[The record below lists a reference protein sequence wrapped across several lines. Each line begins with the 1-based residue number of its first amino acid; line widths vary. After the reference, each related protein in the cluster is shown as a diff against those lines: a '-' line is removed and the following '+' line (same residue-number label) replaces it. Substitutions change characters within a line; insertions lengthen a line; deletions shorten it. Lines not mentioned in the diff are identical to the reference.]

1 MGRVVVLVALVL
13 LIAAQPAAAAVS
25 HPKKTV
31 LARGIG
37 GAAAVDGDHL
47 VGWGG
52 GHGRLAVYDDRTR
65 TKTLFDLDR
74 HCSRIVPI
82 DASRGLFLINCG
94 VNGAEGP
101 ETFPLVF
108 DTATGT
114 TTDLPPAAYERI
126 GAQWVEGTIDTGDR
140 SVVVYTNWHTGE
152 TRSEGE
158 APSGEIRTPFDLD
171 SENLDAVALAGEDFV
186 VGQGLALEQVR
197 SGGRY
202 SMHLMA
208 RIDDRRL
215 AKCSRKCHPE
225 SMKGGLALW
234 SDGDGKLF
242 GYQLASPHRRR
253 EWRVSSDA
261 SVRGATARRIYYLT
275 PSSSSPQFSDLR
287 SFAWR

>member
-1 MGRVVVLVALVL
+1 MLVAVVLLF
-13 LIAAQPAAAAVS
+13 AAHSAAAAVS

-52 GHGRLAVYDDRTR
+52 GHGRLAVYDDRTG
-65 TKTLFDLDR
+65 TKTLLDLDR

-82 DASRGLFLINCG
+82 DARSGFFLISCG
-94 VNGAEGP
+94 VNGSEGP

-108 DTATGT
+108 DTATGVT
-114 TTDLPPAAYERI
+114 TELPPGTYEKI
-126 GAQWVEGTIDTGDR
+126 GTQWVEGTVDAGART
-140 SVVVYTNWHTGE
+140 VVVYTNWHTGE

-171 SENLDAVALAGEDFV
+171 SENLDAVALAAEDFA
-186 VGQGLALEQVR
+186 VGSGQALEQVR
-197 SGGRY
+197 SGRRY
-202 SMHLMA
+202 SMHLMG

-215 AKCSRKCHPE
+215 ANCAHACHAE

-242 GYQLASPHRRR
+242 GYQLRSPHRRR
-253 EWRVSSDA
+253 EWRVSADA
-261 SVRGATARRIYYLT
+261 VVRGSTARRIYFLT
-275 PSSSSPQFSDLR
+275 PSSSSPMASDLR
-287 SFAWR
+287 SFSWR

>member
-1 MGRVVVLVALVL
+1 MGRVVVLMAVVL
-13 LIAAQPAAAAVS
+13 LFAAHSAAAAVS

-52 GHGRLAVYDDRTR
+52 GHGRLAVFDDRTG
-65 TKTLFDLDR
+65 TKTLLDLDR

-82 DASRGLFLINCG
+82 DASKGFFLINCG
-94 VNGAEGP
+94 VNGSEGP

-108 DTATGT
+108 DTATGVT
-114 TTDLPPAAYERI
+114 TELPPGTYEKI
-126 GAQWVEGTIDTGDR
+126 GTQWVEGTVDTGAR
-140 SVVVYTNWHTGE
+140 TVVVYTNWHTGE

-171 SENLDAVALAGEDFV
+171 SENLDAVALAAEDFA
-186 VGQGLALEQVR
+186 VGSGLALEQVR
-197 SGGRY
+197 SGRRY
-202 SMHLMA
+202 SMHLMG

-215 AKCSRKCHPE
+215 ANCSHACHAE

-242 GYQLASPHRRR
+242 GYQLRSPHRRR
-253 EWRVSSDA
+253 EWRVSTDA
-261 SVRGATARRIYYLT
+261 VVRGSTARRIYFLT
-275 PSSSSPQFSDLR
+275 PSSSSPMASDLR
-287 SFAWR
+287 SFSWR

>member
-1 MGRVVVLVALVL
+1 MGRVVVLVAVVL
-13 LIAAQPAAAAVS
+13 LIAVQSAAAAVS

-37 GAAAVDGDHL
+37 GAAAADGDHL

-65 TKTLFDLDR
+65 TKTLLDLDR

-82 DASRGLFLINCG
+82 DASKGFFLIICG
-94 VNGAEGP
+94 INGAEGP
-101 ETFPLVF
+101 ENHPLVV
-108 DTATGT
+108 DAATGVT
-114 TTDLPPAAYERI
+114 TELPPGSYEQI
-126 GAQWVEGTIDTGDR
+126 GTQWVEGTIDEGDR
-140 SVVVYTNWHTGE
+140 TVVVYTNWHTGE

-171 SENLDAVALAGEDFV
+171 SENLDAVALAGEDFA
-186 VGQGLALEQVR
+186 VGSGQALEQVR
-197 SGGRY
+197 SGRRY
-202 SMHLMA
+202 SIHLMG

-215 AKCSRKCHPE
+215 ANCSHKCHPE

-242 GYQLASPHRRR
+242 GYQLRSPHLRR
-253 EWRVSSDA
+253 EWRVSADA
-261 SVRGATARRIYYLT
+261 VVRGATTRRIYYLT
-275 PSSSSPQFSDLR
+275 PSTSSPQFSDLR